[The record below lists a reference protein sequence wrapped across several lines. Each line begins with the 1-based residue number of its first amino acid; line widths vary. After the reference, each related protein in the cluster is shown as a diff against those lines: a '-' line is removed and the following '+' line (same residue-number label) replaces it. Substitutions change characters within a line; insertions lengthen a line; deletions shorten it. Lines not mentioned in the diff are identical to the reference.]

1 MDTEMTASAVIMG
14 EAKMTEREAIGWNE
28 KSFDYIADG
37 GCDAEY
43 WAKMIEAQKLAIQA
57 LKNEQKRKE
66 LIRVLERD
74 ADLVDNT
81 TKTLIEYLKECE
93 RK

>member
-14 EAKMTEREAIGWNE
+14 EAKMSGQEAIFMLE
-28 KSFDYIADG
+28 VVKK
-37 GCDAEY
+37 
-43 WAKMIEAQKLAIQA
+43 AKRFTNTQHTVEAYDLAIQA